1 MIRYLLLCLLLVSV
15 TACSTEPKSSSESMF
30 SSSEAPSESVEMS
43 PPEPESS
50 SQDEDL
56 LALLNPEGMTVES
69 RIQPPAGFVRAD
81 ATPSSF
87 AHYTRSLPLKPD
99 QSPVLL
105 YDGSEKG
112 DQSAHIAVL
121 SLDVGDRDLQ
131 QCADAV
137 MRITAE
143 YLFANDRYDEIGFH
157 LTNGFYFPYS
167 QWRSGKRLVVEGNT
181 TTLVQKAEEDSSYE
195 TFRKYLNM
203 VFAYAGTLS
212 LAEESTPVTDIS
224 YIKTGDFFIK
234 GGSPGHA
241 VIVLDTAVNEDT
253 GEIAFLLAQSYMP
266 AQDIHILR
274 NPLHIDDPWYY
285 THELTFPLKTPQ
297 YIFDNGSLKTLGY

>member
-1 MIRYLLLCLLLVSV
+1 MIRYLLLCLLLISV
-15 TACSTEPKSSSESMF
+15 TACSSEPKSSPESIY
-30 SSSEAPSESVEMS
+30 SSPETPSESVEM
-43 PPEPESS
+43 PPSEPEASL
-50 SQDEDL
+50 QEEDRHV
-56 LALLNPEGMTVES
+56 LLNPDGMTVET

-81 ATPSSF
+81 VPPSSF
-87 AHYTRSLPLKPD
+87 AHYTRCLPLKPD

-112 DQSAHIAVL
+112 NQNAHIAVL

-143 YLFANDRYDEIGFH
+143 YLFANERYDEIGFH

-167 QWRSGKRLVVEGNT
+167 QWRSGKRLVVDGNT
-181 TTLVQKAEEDSSYE
+181 TTLVQKTEEDSSYE
-195 TFRKYLNM
+195 TFRRYLDM

-212 LAEESTPVTDIS
+212 LAEESTPVTDIGL
-224 YIKTGDFFIK
+224 IKTGDFFIK

-241 VIVLDTAVNEDT
+241 VMVLDTAVNEDT

-274 NPLHIDDPWYY
+274 NPLHTDDPWYY
-285 THELTFPLKTPQ
+285 TYELTFRLQTPQ
-297 YIFDNGSLKTLGY
+297 YIFDAGSLKSLGY

>member
-143 YLFANDRYDEIGFH
+143 YLFANERYDEIGFH

-212 LAEESTPVTDIS
+212 LAEESTPVTI
-224 YIKTGDFFIK
+224 
-234 GGSPGHA
+234 
-241 VIVLDTAVNEDT
+241 
-253 GEIAFLLAQSYMP
+253 
-266 AQDIHILR
+266 
-274 NPLHIDDPWYY
+274 
-285 THELTFPLKTPQ
+285 
-297 YIFDNGSLKTLGY
+297 

>member
-1 MIRYLLLCLLLVSV
+1 MK
-15 TACSTEPKSSSESMF
+15 P
-30 SSSEAPSESVEMS
+30 
-43 PPEPESS
+43 
-50 SQDEDL
+50 
-56 LALLNPEGMTVES
+56 
-69 RIQPPAGFVRAD
+69 
-81 ATPSSF
+81 F
-87 AHYTRSLPLKPD
+87 A
-99 QSPVLL
+99 
-105 YDGSEKG
+105 
-112 DQSAHIAVL
+112 
-121 SLDVGDRDLQ
+121 
-131 QCADAV
+131 
-137 MRITAE
+137 
-143 YLFANDRYDEIGFH
+143 
-157 LTNGFYFPYS
+157 
-167 QWRSGKRLVVEGNT
+167 
-181 TTLVQKAEEDSSYE
+181 
-195 TFRKYLNM
+195 KYLNM